1 MDKVEIY
8 TDGSCLNNP
17 GRGGT
22 GIVLKYKD
30 NFKFISEGYKLT
42 TNNRM
47 ELQAVIK
54 ILIHLKEID
63 QRSENVEVFT
73 DSKYV
78 QQGISQWI
86 LKWKQDN
93 WKRGNKEVL
102 NVDLWKELDRLNQS
116 GIEWKWVKAH
126 NGNRWN
132 EYVDDLARK
141 CAETV

>member
-1 MDKVEIY
+1 MK
-8 TDGSCLNNP
+8 NP
-17 GRGGT
+17 GAGGYA
-22 GIVLKYKD
+22 GVILDEHENK
-30 NFKFISEGYKLT
+30 ISQVSGAECKT

-47 ELQAVIK
+47 ELQAVIN
-54 ILIHLKEID
+54 ILIQLKEID
-63 QRSENVEVFT
+63 SRPENVEVFT

-102 NVDLWKELDRLNQS
+102 NVDLWKELDSLNQS

-132 EYVDDLARK
+132 EYVDDLARR